1 MSHCKGAVDLK
12 YQNFDLDFF
21 QEEAVKAIDRG
32 ESLIVAAP
40 TGCGKTLI
48 AEYAV
53 DVSLEKKKRVIYT
66 APIKALSNQKY
77 RDFRKRFGDEI
88 VGIQTGDVTINPDG
102 TLLIM
107 TTEIFRNLILE
118 NSSRLADIY
127 YVVFDEIHYLD
138 DPERGTV
145 WEESIILAPREIR
158 FMCLSATVP
167 NIHELADWMGS
178 VRGTEVTV
186 IEETHRPIPLKHSF
200 YSPKFGIMNLKYI
213 AKKYRQSEK
222 ERKKFLRRKPSSRRI
237 IQYVLEQGQVPILY
251 FCFNRRSCEF
261 NAEQHSALNLLSDDE
276 RSQVRAM
283 VNELVELYSLQGYDR
298 LEYLRN
304 LWECGCAFH
313 HAGILPAAKEIV
325 ERLFTAGLIK
335 LLFCTETFALGV
347 NMPASA
353 VIFDELEKFD
363 GVEFNYLMTR
373 EYNQMA
379 GRAGRRGMD
388 AVGFVYSQII
398 PEATDVRQLERLLYG
413 QNEKI
418 SSRFFASYSTI
429 LNLYSQLGE
438 GAFEI
443 FRKSLHNFKHGEFTM
458 SKAYCKEELQI
469 VNRIK
474 FLQSAGFLDGQT
486 LTEKGKLAA
495 AVSGYEIQTAE
506 LYYSR
511 AFEECTA
518 QQLPVVLAAIIT
530 EESRRNAPLT
540 NVTLKFDAEKVIH
553 KLRSKEIRAGITNSI
568 REMDFSLA
576 APVYA
581 WSNGCTLKELESFGV
596 PEGDL
601 VRVIR
606 MTVQLLRTLRDK
618 IPDTFLADRFH
629 EALLLVNRDVV
640 DAQAQLEVG

>member
-1 MSHCKGAVDLK
+1 MR
-12 YQNFDLDFF
+12 YQNFELDPF
-21 QEEAVKAIDRG
+21 QEKAVQAIDRG

-53 DVSLEKKKRVIYT
+53 DESLARGKKAIYT

-77 RDFRKRFGDEI
+77 RDFRKRFGEEV
-88 VGIQTGDVTINPDG
+88 VGIQTGDVTINPEG
-102 TLLIM
+102 KLLIM

-118 NSSRLADIY
+118 NSPRLADIY

-167 NIHELADWMGS
+167 NIHELAQWMGA
-178 VRGTEVTV
+178 VRNTEITT
-186 IEETHRPIPLKHSF
+186 IEEEHRPIPLQHAF
-200 YSPKFGIMNLKYI
+200 YSPKFGIMNIKGIARKYVKN
-213 AKKYRQSEK
+213 AS
-222 ERKKFLRRKPSSRRI
+222 ERKRFLRRKPSSRRI
-237 IQYVLEQGQVPILY
+237 VQYVLRKDQVPILY
-251 FCFNRRSCEF
+251 FCFNRRACEY
-261 NAEQHSALNLLSDDE
+261 NAEQHSRLNLLSE
-276 RSQVRAM
+276 EEVSKVHQM
-283 VNELVELYSLQGYDR
+283 VDELVVLYNLQGYDR
-298 LEYLRN
+298 LTYMRS
-304 LWECGCAFH
+304 LWESGCAFH

-347 NMPASA
+347 NMPASS
-353 VIFDELEKFD
+353 VVFDELEKFD

-388 AVGFVYSQII
+388 EVGYVYSQVI
-398 PEATDVRQLERLLYG
+398 PEATDTKHLERLLYG
-413 QNEKI
+413 SNERI
-418 SSRFFASYSTI
+418 NSRFFASYSTI
-429 LNLYSQLGE
+429 LNLYSQFGDA
-438 GAFEI
+438 AFDI
-443 FRKSLHNFKHGEFTM
+443 FRKSLHNFRSGEFSM
-458 SKAYCKEELQI
+458 SKAYRKEESQI

-474 FLQSAGFLDGQT
+474 FLQSAGFLDKQD

-511 AFEECTA
+511 SFEECTA

-530 EESRRNAPLT
+530 EESRSRKNAPVS
-540 NVTLKFDAEKVIH
+540 NFILKFDAEKVIH
-553 KLRSKEIRAGITNSI
+553 KLRMKEIRNNITMPI

-581 WSNGCTLKELESFGV
+581 WANGCTLKELEGFGV

-601 VRVIR
+601 VRVLR
-606 MTVQLLRTLRDK
+606 MTIQLLRTLRDK
-618 IPDTFLADRFH
+618 VPDTYLADRFH
-629 EALLLVNRDVV
+629 ESLLLVNRDVV